1 MFTQNPNMNL
11 YKIWINAMFI
21 LCFEVLRGEES
32 GPLTQLL
39 VEYGARC
46 DIVDDS
52 GNSAETILQSLV
64 TRYGN
69 GPNMELSSSYQQ
81 LLQLFWESHGKKLKL
96 VKAFLGCKQLVN
108 LCYQIRCKSL
118 VGKFFNVR
126 SYLWSI
132 FHVLILLASGL
143 QFFEGFVQSHSV
155 LQPIMTKILPCLR
168 L

>member
-1 MFTQNPNMNL
+1 M
-11 YKIWINAMFI
+11 
-21 LCFEVLRGEES
+21 
-32 GPLTQLL
+32 TQLL

-69 GPNMELSSSYQQ
+69 GPNMELSRSYQQ

-96 VKAFLGCKQLVN
+96 VKAFSCKQLVN
-108 LCYQIRCKSL
+108 LCYQIRCKTL

-126 SYLWSI
+126 SYL
-132 FHVLILLASGL
+132 
-143 QFFEGFVQSHSV
+143 
-155 LQPIMTKILPCLR
+155 
-168 L
+168 

>member
-1 MFTQNPNMNL
+1 MPF
-11 YKIWINAMFI
+11 

-69 GPNMELSSSYQQ
+69 GPNMELFGSYQQ
-81 LLQLFWESHGKKLKL
+81 LLQKGKRESHGEKLKRSVFVTEL
-96 VKAFLGCKQLVN
+96 VFSMIC
-108 LCYQIRCKSL
+108 
-118 VGKFFNVR
+118 
-126 SYLWSI
+126 
-132 FHVLILLASGL
+132 
-143 QFFEGFVQSHSV
+143 SV
-155 LQPIMTKILPCLR
+155 VV
-168 L
+168 